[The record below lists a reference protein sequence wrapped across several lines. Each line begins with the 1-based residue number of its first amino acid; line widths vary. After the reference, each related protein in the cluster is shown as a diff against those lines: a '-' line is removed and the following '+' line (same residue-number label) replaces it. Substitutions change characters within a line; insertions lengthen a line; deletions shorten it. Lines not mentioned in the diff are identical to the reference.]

1 MTSNMKRSQRFHALP
16 EDFIEQEDSLVLRG
30 KGFSQGGRGGSNRKA
45 LQLCSQVADTLNYVF
60 SGECDDELLRN
71 LHVVNVVPAPNGS
84 QLLVTVAPVVPL
96 GKEYDAGEVNQRLA
110 AAAGRLRSEVASAIT
125 RKKTPRLLFVVSA
138 GCALG
143 QA

>member
-1 MTSNMKRSQRFHALP
+1 MKRSQRFRALP
-16 EDFIEQEDSLVLRG
+16 PSPFDQEDALVLRG
-30 KGFSQGGRGGSNRKA
+30 KGLSQGGRGAGNRKA
-45 LQLCSQVADTLNYVF
+45 LQLCSQVADTLNYVL
-60 SGECDDELLRN
+60 SGECDDDLLRN
-71 LHVVNVVPAPNGS
+71 LHVVNVVPAPNAS

-96 GKEYDAGEVNQRLA
+96 EKEFDAADVNQRLS